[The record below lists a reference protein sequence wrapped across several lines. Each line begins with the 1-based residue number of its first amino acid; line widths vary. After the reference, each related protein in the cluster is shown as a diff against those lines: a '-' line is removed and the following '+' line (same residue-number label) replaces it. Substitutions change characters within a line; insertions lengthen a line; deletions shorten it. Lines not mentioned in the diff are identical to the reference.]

1 VADKIARDA
10 KEQQEKAQKG
20 KQGGKGANE
29 KNSAKVIVDRAK
41 ELGKLISQML
51 GELIHN
57 KILASPAQYFSFK
70 RKVQDQLEFV
80 KKQFRDVQE
89 EKGGS
94 LQGNIAPMNNDSKKQ
109 NVLTTLG
116 EKIKPDCVSRDFPSI
131 RFSEEIY
138 YLLNVLHERMQ
149 EHKAFKNHEDFIC
162 SQILGLT
169 FQTYLQKI
177 EKRKE
182 MFLFPYLA
190 KIKMIGFIT
199 TQLTE
204 VHELN
209 IRNTLNTFIDMLTG
223 QNAFRDE
230 LGGGAKNESELD
242 KAVTNLNSELRNL
255 GKDKRELLQKILRY
269 GKEISRVLT
278 YKNFEQQILHCLEQE
293 DTQQF
298 LSKKFIGE
306 LLLQIRRHPT
316 AFALQSPPG
325 NDPLIKITGFDEQP
339 DKEAGGAPRTGD
351 KDDGINKDA
360 LKVLAALPSYRD
372 KIDLKLKT
380 RLFVNMEFKDGP
392 KYKKQIDE
400 KLQQYVRCNRCQATL
415 DQEIAMQNFDLSIVQ
430 PQYEPQ
436 DKESVMTEYCN
447 ILKILEN
454 AGGNDKSS
462 KSKDG
467 KAQGKKEHQN
477 MLEFIDA
484 AVEQSATIVT
494 SKNEL
499 SARIQDFNRKLR
511 IEVQNLQLNAILK
524 SKRQQ
529 ELQEEKKRVEQKGN
543 KEKTDEWDWW
553 RAGEEALVKDKALRE
568 KKRARM
574 VKDTD
579 AAVYELIKEAEKK
592 VHQRIR

>member
-1 VADKIARDA
+1 
-10 KEQQEKAQKG
+10 
-20 KQGGKGANE
+20 
-29 KNSAKVIVDRAK
+29 
-41 ELGKLISQML
+41 
-51 GELIHN
+51 
-57 KILASPAQYFSFK
+57 
-70 RKVQDQLEFV
+70 
-80 KKQFRDVQE
+80 
-89 EKGGS
+89 
-94 LQGNIAPMNNDSKKQ
+94 
-109 NVLTTLG
+109 
-116 EKIKPDCVSRDFPSI
+116 
-131 RFSEEIY
+131 
-138 YLLNVLHERMQ
+138 
-149 EHKAFKNHEDFIC
+149 
-162 SQILGLT
+162 
-169 FQTYLQKI
+169 
-177 EKRKE
+177 
-182 MFLFPYLA
+182 
-190 KIKMIGFIT
+190 
-199 TQLTE
+199 
-204 VHELN
+204 
-209 IRNTLNTFIDMLTG
+209 
-223 QNAFRDE
+223 
-230 LGGGAKNESELD
+230 
-242 KAVTNLNSELRNL
+242 
-255 GKDKRELLQKILRY
+255 
-269 GKEISRVLT
+269 
-278 YKNFEQQILHCLEQE
+278 
-293 DTQQF
+293 
-298 LSKKFIGE
+298 
-306 LLLQIRRHPT
+306 
-316 AFALQSPPG
+316 
-325 NDPLIKITGFDEQP
+325 
-339 DKEAGGAPRTGD
+339 
-351 KDDGINKDA
+351 
-360 LKVLAALPSYRD
+360 LPSYRD

-553 RAGEEALVKDKALRE
+553 RAGEEALAKDKALQE

-592 VHQRIR
+592 VHQRIRQKYNLMLIQTQINRYLMPQIQSRIEAFKAQLMAHNLQMQQNYSYGLANRDLLGLHGCPGVKYMADVVKFTDDQSMSKSLSGNLSKAQKQAIRGYLSLSAKTLLDKGTIRDVRLKELVPLLGKSNIVMIESDDRQYIQFKLVYQELKPGMCGPPKVINEQILVNFNIYPKALKGLIQDAERQAKANGNEKKPQDKAGEADKDDGKAELVFPENDAITFDPQRFSDLITQMERQKSAYVLQAEPGTPETKK